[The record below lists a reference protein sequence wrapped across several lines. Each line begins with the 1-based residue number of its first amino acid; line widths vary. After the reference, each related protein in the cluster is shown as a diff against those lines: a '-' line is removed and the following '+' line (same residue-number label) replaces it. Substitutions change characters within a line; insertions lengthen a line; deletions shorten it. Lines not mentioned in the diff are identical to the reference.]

1 MLSPSDLPATM
12 SDQMSTELPR
22 GKTIVDVFAD
32 FMRYLLCPIK
42 EALESSEPNEKP
54 RWDSISESIE
64 LVLTHPNGWGGPQ
77 KTHLRNAA
85 VKADIVQDS
94 PAGRSR
100 VHFITEGEAGL
111 RFCAAYTEAGRNLK
125 VRHIVPAKCRFL
137 TYPQPGEEVLIID
150 AGGGA
155 VDISTY
161 KVLSTGPLRVEELYE
176 SQCESCPSQLQISYL
191 IAFISGL
198 VQGGELVTVRATDM
212 VKGVFIH
219 SIHRPIAQPAT
230 REVEAFQPRHP
241 QRPGSIFPEVRRRG
255 KENLLGFE

>member
-1 MLSPSDLPATM
+1 MLSPSGLPVAVT
-12 SDQMSTELPR
+12 DQMNTELPK
-22 GKTIVDVFAD
+22 GKTIIDVFAD
-32 FMRYLLCPIK
+32 FMQYLFCSTK
-42 EALESSEPNEKP
+42 VAFESSEPDG
-54 RWDSISESIE
+54 RLIWDSISESIE
-64 LVLTHPNGWGGPQ
+64 LVLTHPHGWGGLQ
-77 KTHLRNAA
+77 QTHLRNAA

-100 VHFITEGEAGL
+100 VHFVTEGEAGL

-125 VRHIVPAKCRFL
+125 VCHTVPAQCRFL
-137 TYPQPGEEVLIID
+137 TYSQPGEQALTID
-150 AGGGA
+150 AGGKTI
-155 VDISTY
+155 DISTY
-161 KVLSTGPLRVEELYE
+161 KVLSTGPLQVEELYE
-176 SQCESCPSQLQISYL
+176 PERESCPSRLQISYL

-198 VQGGELVTVRATDM
+198 VQGGELVTVRAADM

-255 KENLLGFE
+255 EGDLFDFE